1 MESIGRSVVRVDH
14 KVKIT
19 GTAKYVADYPTD
31 GVLHG
36 KFLRSSVAHA
46 RIKNITLPELPNGYM
61 IVDKND
67 VTGENAVGIGLKDM
81 PVFAVETVE
90 YIGDPILMVVGP
102 DEHKAEEI
110 VEGIVVDYDEL
121 PAELDATKSN
131 YAFYEYRYEKGDVD
145 TAFKNAD
152 SIFEDVI
159 LSGYQEHMYLET
171 NGIIADY
178 HNGKLTVRGSMQC
191 PYYLYKELHEA
202 TGIDKEKIQIIA
214 DTTGGGF
221 GGKEDYP
228 SILACQVSV
237 ASIKAKKPVRVV
249 FDRREDVTSTSKRHP
264 LTARYK
270 AAIKDGTVSA
280 IDIDLIYDGGAY
292 SSLSMVVLQR
302 GSICANGVYYTENLR
317 VHSRAN
323 KTNTVPKGAFRGFGA
338 PQVFFCSDLFMEHI
352 AKSLGKDT
360 LEFKKQHMVKQGDNT
375 STLGKFHFHVPLD
388 EMIEEVDQLC
398 DYKKKRKLYDE
409 PQTGRYRKGIGL
421 SLSFHG
427 CGFTGSGER
436 DLIKAVLKLKKYKD
450 GTVEILASNTDI
462 GQGIRT
468 TLPKIAGKQLGIPY
482 EQIIYNDPDTDLVPD
497 SGPTVA
503 SRSLMVVGELVRRA
517 AIRMKEEWI
526 DGEEQIFE
534 ERYKQPEYLIPFSI
548 KDFRGDAY
556 PTYSW
561 AVQVIEIE
569 IDMIT
574 GQHNVIGAYGNFDAG
589 TPIDINILSG
599 QMEGGMLQ
607 SIGHSSMEYMN
618 HDNKGR
624 IRNNSFSD
632 YIIPTAMD
640 VLNLKVM
647 LHVAEYPEGP
657 YGAKGLGEMVN
668 NTQPAAIV
676 NAIYDAIGVLVES
689 IPATPEKILRLL
701 EEKVNDSS
709 LHTNQNY

>member
-1 MESIGRSVVRVDH
+1 MENIGKSVVKLDH
-14 KVKIT
+14 EVKVT
-19 GTAKYVADYPTD
+19 GAAHYVADHPTD

-46 RIKNITLPELPNGYM
+46 RIKNITLPELPEGYI
-61 IVDKND
+61 IVDKDD
-67 VTGENAVGIGLKDM
+67 VTGENIVGIGLGDM

-102 DEHKAEEI
+102 DELKTEEI
-110 VEGIVVDYDEL
+110 VAEIMVDYDEL
-121 PAELDATKSN
+121 PAELDATKSTT
-131 YAFYEYRYEKGDVD
+131 AFFEYQYEKGDVD
-145 TAFKNAD
+145 AAFRNAD
-152 SIFEDVI
+152 SVFEDV
-159 LSGYQEHMYLET
+159 LHSGYQEHLYLET

-178 HNGKLTVRGSMQC
+178 HDGKMTIRGSMQC
-191 PYYLYKELHEA
+191 PYYIYKEIHEV
-202 TGIDKEKIQIIA
+202 TGIEKEKIQIIA
-214 DTTGGGF
+214 DPTGGGF

-228 SILACQVSV
+228 SILACQVAV
-237 ASIKAKKPVRVV
+237 ASMKAKKPVRVV
-249 FDRREDVTSTSKRHP
+249 FGRREDATVTSKRHP

-270 AAIKDGTVSA
+270 AAIKDGKVTA
-280 IDIDLIYDGGAY
+280 IDIDLIYDSGAF
-292 SSLSMVVLQR
+292 STLSMVVLQR

-317 VHSRAN
+317 VHSKAN

-338 PQVFFCSDLFMEHI
+338 PQVFFCSDLFMEHL
-352 AKSLGKDT
+352 AKALGKDT
-360 LEFKKQHMVKQGDNT
+360 LEFKKQHMAKQGDDT
-375 STLGKFHFHVPLD
+375 STLGKFHFHVPLV

-398 DYKKKRKLYDE
+398 DYRKKRKLYDE
-409 PQTGRYRKGIGL
+409 PQTGRYRRGIGL

-436 DLIKAVLKLKKYKD
+436 DLIKAVLKLKKHKD
-450 GTVEILASNTDI
+450 GTVEILAANTDI

-468 TLPKIAGKQLGIPY
+468 TLPKIAGKELGIPY
-482 EQIIYNDPDTDLVPD
+482 DQVIYNDPDTDLVPD

-534 ERYKQPEYLIPFSI
+534 ERYQHPEFLIPFSI
-548 KDFRGDAY
+548 KEFRGDAY
-556 PTYSW
+556 PTYAW

-569 IDMIT
+569 LDTIT
-574 GQHNVIGAYGNFDAG
+574 GQHNVIGAYGDFDCG
-589 TPIDINILSG
+589 TPIDINILTG

-607 SIGHSSMEYMN
+607 SIGHSSMEYMD

-640 VLNLKVM
+640 VTNLKVQ
-647 LHVAEYPEGP
+647 LHVAKYPEGP
-657 YGAKGLGEMVN
+657 YGAKGAGELPNVGTAAAYIAAVEQALGKNVYHIPF
-668 NTQPAAIV
+668 T
-676 NAIYDAIGVLVES
+676 VEDTLKALS
-689 IPATPEKILRLL
+689 G
-701 EEKVNDSS
+701 
-709 LHTNQNY
+709 Q

>member
-1 MESIGRSVVRVDH
+1 MENIGKSVVKMDH
-14 KVKIT
+14 KVKTT
-19 GTAKYVADYPTD
+19 GAAKYIADLPTD

-36 KFLRSSVAHA
+36 KFLRSSVSHA
-46 RIKNITLPELPNGYM
+46 RIKNITLPELPEGYM
-61 IVDKND
+61 IVDKDD
-67 VTGENAVGIGLKDM
+67 VTGENVVGIGLRDM
-81 PVFAVETVE
+81 PVFAVEKVE

-102 DEHKAEEI
+102 DEHKVEEI
-110 VEGIVVDYDEL
+110 VAEIIVDYDEL
-121 PAELDATKSN
+121 PAEFDATKSTN
-131 YAFYEYRYEKGDVD
+131 AFYEYQYEKGDVD
-145 TAFKNAD
+145 AAFNNAD
-152 SIFEDVI
+152 SIFEEV
-159 LSGYQEHMYLET
+159 LYSGYQEHMYLET

-178 HNGKLTVRGSMQC
+178 HDGKMTIRGSMQC
-191 PYYLYKELHEA
+191 PYYIYKEIHEA
-202 TGIDKEKIQIIA
+202 TGIEKEKIQIIA
-214 DTTGGGF
+214 DPTGGGF

-228 SILACQVSV
+228 SILACQVAV
-237 ASIKAKKPVRVV
+237 ASLKAKKPVRVV
-249 FDRREDVTSTSKRHP
+249 FDRREDVSVTSKRHP

-270 AAIKDGTVSA
+270 AAIKNGKVA
-280 IDIDLIYDGGAY
+280 AMDIDLIYDGGAF

-302 GSICANGVYYTENLR
+302 GTICANGVYYTENLR
-317 VHSRAN
+317 VHSKVT

-375 STLGKFHFHVPLD
+375 STLGKFHFHVPLND
-388 EMIEEVDQLC
+388 MIEEVDQLS
-398 DYKKKRKLYDE
+398 DYTKKRKLYNE

-436 DLIKAVLKLKKYKD
+436 DIIKAVFKLKKHKD
-450 GTVEILASNTDI
+450 GTVEILAANTDI

-468 TLPKIAGKQLGIPY
+468 TLPKIASKELGIPY
-482 EQIIYNDPDTDLVPD
+482 DQIIYNDPDTDLVPD

-517 AIRMKEEWI
+517 AKRMKEEWI

-534 ERYKQPEYLIPFSI
+534 ERYKHPEYLIPFSV

-556 PTYSW
+556 PTYAWS
-561 AVQVIEIE
+561 VQVIELE
-569 IDMIT
+569 IDTIT
-574 GQHNVIGAYGNFDAG
+574 GQHNVIGAYGNFDVG
-589 TPIDINILSG
+589 TPIDMNILTG

-607 SIGHSSMEYMN
+607 SIGHSSMEYMD

-640 VLNLKVM
+640 VENLKVQF
-647 LHVAEYPEGP
+647 HVAEFPEGP
-657 YGAKGLGEMVN
+657 YGAKGAGELPNVGTASAYIAAVEQALGKNVYHIPF
-668 NTQPAAIV
+668 T
-676 NAIYDAIGVLVES
+676 VEDTLKVIS
-689 IPATPEKILRLL
+689 EK
-701 EEKVNDSS
+701 
-709 LHTNQNY
+709 